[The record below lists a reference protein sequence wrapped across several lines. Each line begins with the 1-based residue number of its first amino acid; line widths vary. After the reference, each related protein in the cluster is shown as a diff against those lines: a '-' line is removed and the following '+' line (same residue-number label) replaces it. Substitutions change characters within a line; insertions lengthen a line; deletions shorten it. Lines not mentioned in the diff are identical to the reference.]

1 MSIASNIDAAR
12 TGSHMETNVHSLAEA
27 PITIG
32 MAGITKSFSGVYALT
47 DVTVA
52 FRAGEVHAV
61 LGENGAGKST
71 LMSIIS
77 GVLQPDRGEITFEG
91 RSASPLTPE
100 KAAELGIAISYQHP
114 AIVEDLSVLE
124 NLQVSLPP
132 ALFEG
137 RKAQEVAREV
147 MSAVGLDVPLNMR
160 AEGLTIGQKLLLE
173 IAKAL
178 ATKPK
183 VLILDEPTASLDKD
197 ASDMLFERVRAAA
210 ARGTAVIY
218 ITHRLAEIRQIGHR
232 VTVLRDGHV
241 AGSGLVRD
249 LSDSEL
255 LDMIVGRK
263 LDSTFP
269 PKAKPM
275 LGQANLT
282 VKGLGGHGFSDV
294 SFEARPGE
302 IVGIAGVAGNGQT
315 ELMRALAG
323 LDAAHGELKLA
334 GQRLSHKDLI
344 HAAAFMPADRLVE
357 GVAKSFSV
365 RENAALGALE
375 KFASFGFMSRRKE
388 HASVV
393 DTFRELSVKTP
404 GLEAKI
410 TALSGGNQQKVVLA
424 RALLE
429 QPGLIVADEPTQGVD
444 VGARFEMYR
453 ILREISGAGTPVVVN
468 SSDAAELEGLCD
480 RVIVL
485 SKGRVVATLTGEDVV
500 EAKIVAAAVGAD
512 HHAETGAERRADQ
525 SRGGALRHFLQSD
538 NAPVVPLLAIMVG
551 LALYGYSQNANFL
564 SSFNVYNTLMLA
576 TTLCFISMGQTIV
589 LMLRG
594 VDLSVGPLAG
604 LSVVIASFFVND
616 GASLPTMLTG
626 FGLMLAVAVVVGL
639 ANGSLVR
646 YAKFTPIAATLAMY
660 MGLQG
665 ISFLMREGPGGYISY
680 DVTAILGAQIGPLP
694 WAFVAL
700 IVCVIVGEYVLRKT
714 RIGWQIRAV
723 GSDEEAARRIGLN
736 VNRLNILGYVATA
749 LFVFVGALML
759 MAQIGVGDPQQGTS
773 YTLASITAVVL
784 GGTSLRGGRGTFI
797 GTALGAV
804 LLTEIF
810 TAIAFLGLSQTYQY
824 VFQGALIV
832 FAAVIYTTL
841 RGRPQA

>member
-1 MSIASNIDAAR
+1 MSIASKID
-12 TGSHMETNVHSLAEA
+12 ETKTRPGPLSLAEQ
-27 PITIG
+27 PVTIG
-32 MAGITKSFSGVYALT
+32 MSGITKSFSGVYALT
-47 DVTVA
+47 DVNVE

-77 GVLQPDRGEITFEG
+77 GVLQPDSGDITFQG
-91 RSASPLTPE
+91 RSVSPLSPE
-100 KAAELGIAISYQHP
+100 SATELGISISYQHP
-114 AIVEDLSVLE
+114 AILEDLSVLE

-132 ALFEG
+132 ALFAG
-137 RKAQEVAREV
+137 RNPRDAAQEVLD
-147 MSAVGLDVPLNMR
+147 AVGLQVPLRMR
-160 AEGLTIGQKLLLE
+160 AEALTIGQKLLLE

-183 VLILDEPTASLDKD
+183 VLILDEPTASLDKE
-197 ASDMLFERVRAAA
+197 ASDMLFERIRAAA
-210 ARGTAVIY
+210 NEGTAVIY

-241 AGSGLVRD
+241 AGTGLVAD
-249 LSDSEL
+249 LSDNQL

-269 PKAKPM
+269 PKAQPM
-275 LGQANLT
+275 PGSANLV
-282 VKGLGGHGFSDV
+282 VKGFGGQGFSDV
-294 SFEARPGE
+294 SLEAKPGE
-302 IVGIAGVAGNGQT
+302 IIGVAGVAGNGQT
-315 ELMRALAG
+315 EFMRALAG
-323 LDAAHGELKLA
+323 LDPAHGEV
-334 GQRLSHKDLI
+334 RLGNRSLTHKQLI
-344 HAAAFMPADRLVE
+344 HHAAFMPADRLVE
-357 GVAKSFSV
+357 GVAKTFSV

-375 KFASFGFMSRRKE
+375 KFASLGIMSRRKE
-388 HASVV
+388 HQSVTE
-393 DTFRELSVKTP
+393 TFRDLSVKTP

-453 ILREISGAGTPVVVN
+453 ILREISSSGTPVIVN

-485 SKGRVVATLTGEDVV
+485 SKGKVVATLTGDDVV

-512 HHAETGAERRADQ
+512 HHAETEDEAHKKRQGA
-525 SRGGALRHFLQSD
+525 GGLRHFLQSD
-538 NAPVVPLLAIMVG
+538 NAPAIPLAAIMVV
-551 LALYGYSQNANFL
+551 LALYGYSRNENFL
-564 SSFNVYNTLMLA
+564 SSFNIYNTLMLA

-604 LSVVIASFFVND
+604 LLVVIASFFVND
-616 GASLPTMLTG
+616 GQSVPMMMAG
-626 FGLMLAVAVVVGL
+626 FGLMLVVGVAVGL

-665 ISFLMREGPGGYISY
+665 FSFLMREGPGGYISY
-680 DVTAILGAQIGPLP
+680 DVTALLSAQIGPLP
-694 WAFVAL
+694 WAFVFL
-700 IVCVIVGEYVLRKT
+700 IACVILGEYVLRKT
-714 RIGWQIRAV
+714 RVGWQIRAV
-723 GSDEEAARRIGLN
+723 GSDEESARRIGLN
-736 VNRLNILGYVATA
+736 VNRLNILGYVATTV
-749 LFVFVGALML
+749 FVFLGALML

-773 YTLASITAVVL
+773 YTLSSITAVVL

-832 FAAVIYTTL
+832 AAAVIYTTL